1 MIKNSLKRTFLSL
14 ALPDLRFRA
23 AHVLY
28 AALLCITV
36 FPIPGLAQPA
46 TEPLLTR
53 GAAVRPN
60 LLLVL
65 DDSGSM
71 NGGQVYARH
80 YVVATDSCDDDKFAN
95 QSPINN
101 LLYYNPAKR
110 YEPGFSN
117 TGTQLA
123 NASVPSGGGWN
134 NLDIYTPQAGQSAAI
149 PNLTTKTSI
158 CKANRYD
165 EITVE
170 RSKFTLN
177 GADTSTNPFTYNA
190 NRTDCA
196 ANPCTLPEE
205 KQNITNW
212 RTYHNTRLK
221 AAKTGVARA
230 FTAQPD
236 TFRVGYTTIHVG
248 NANGSG
254 SGNLKLNGVKDYYLA
269 KTDFYTWLNDLS
281 ASGDTP
287 LRKALDITGQ
297 YYSRI
302 DNNGPWAHSPW
313 LSNSEGETSAQH
325 LSCRRNFT
333 IMVTDGEWNGAA
345 ASTAGARL
353 NVDGTTASEITHADG
368 ILKYKYTPRS
378 TDIRSKG
385 KADTVAGSLADFDDT
400 LADVAMHYWVR
411 DLRSGPDNVALAN
424 NVTPGKSTDKPF
436 WQNMTTYT
444 AAFGPVGKLTAA
456 QVTQA
461 KDGQIN
467 WTAARPTANAAA
479 TIDDLI
485 HAAHNGGGEFLTLTD
500 AASFASELGRVV
512 GSIAG
517 EQFSQAGVAASAVT
531 LTAGTKKFVP
541 YFTSNLWWGNV
552 KMINLLANGDESN
565 VAWEVIETDNLG
577 KPTGNSKIKSP
588 TTRDI
593 YTWTPADKGFD
604 FKMIPLVAKGL
615 IAPSAASNTST
626 LLHNTVNSDI
636 VNYLR
641 GDRSM
646 EGSTLQFRPRE
657 AVLGDIVNS
666 TPVFIKNNSDFGYQR
681 LSAAT
686 PGQSDYAAYM
696 TGKSDRT
703 EGVLFIGA
711 NDGMVHGF
719 REGSASTVGGSE
731 TFAYLPQAVLGNM
744 HLLASKTYQHRFYVD
759 GPMAESDAY
768 ISAPNGGGGPGN
780 TTRWANLVLGT
791 TGAGARSV
799 FALDATSPLNMNARS
814 ILWEINQTTAGM
826 ADLGHVMSQVETG
839 ITASGDWVAIFGNG
853 PYGNSGRASL
863 FVVNLATGQLL
874 KKIDTDTSTG
884 NGLGGTRLVRNAQ
897 GMIIGAYAGDL
908 KGNVWRFDL
917 NASVQT
923 LWPSAGQ
930 LLFTAKDNSN
940 NPQAI
945 TASPGVVPRTDK
957 PGYMVILGTGKLYD
971 LNDQSSTQVQ
981 AAYGLWDTV
990 PFGSSGT
997 FSPIV
1002 GKSSLVQVSV
1012 TTTNVSSTTTVGSEP
1027 TTFYNA
1033 VAARAMNWDA
1043 GDRGWF
1049 LNYELTPGQRTIF
1062 SVEPVQKVVRV
1073 DTIAPRLSQQ
1083 SCSAGTSLGFNYILD
1098 PLAGTCRAQSTF
1110 DTNGDGKIDSDDSR
1124 ACVYSTEADGE
1135 DVVLDIRLNG
1145 VSTGFIDIQDSRGH
1159 IKARVG
1165 DDLPP
1170 TGSPGVPGLNVKR
1183 SWRQLIMR

>member
-1 MIKNSLKRTFLSL
+1 MKNSLTRPFPGL
-14 ALPDLRFRA
+14 ALPGLRLRA
-23 AHVLY
+23 THLLS
-28 AALLCITV
+28 AALLCIAAL
-36 FPIPGLAQPA
+36 PIVGQAQPA

-53 GAAVRPN
+53 GSAVRPN
-60 LLLVL
+60 LLFVM

-71 NGGQVYARH
+71 DDREVYARH
-80 YVVATDSCDDDKFAN
+80 YVVATGSCGDSEYAN
-95 QSPINN
+95 QSPFNN

-110 YEPGFSN
+110 YEPGFDN
-117 TGTQLA
+117 TGTQRA
-123 NASVPSGGGWN
+123 NASVPSGGSWTDLEVYIPNG
-134 NLDIYTPQAGQSAAI
+134 GQSTAI
-149 PNLTTKTSI
+149 LNLTKKDNI
-158 CKANRYD
+158 CQSNRYD
-165 EITVE
+165 KIIVK
-170 RSKFTLN
+170 RSAFNLN
-177 GADTSTNPFTYNA
+177 DSRSDTSTNPFTYSTS
-190 NRTDCA
+190 RTDCA
-196 ANPCTLPEE
+196 ANPCTLAEE
-205 KQNITNW
+205 KQNVTNW

-221 AAKTGVARA
+221 AAKTGVAKA

-254 SGNLKLNGVKDYYLA
+254 TGNAKLNGVKDYYLA
-269 KTDFYTWLNDLS
+269 KNDFYTWLNGFD
-281 ASGDTP
+281 ASGYTP
-287 LRKALDITGQ
+287 LRKALDIAGQ
-297 YYSRI
+297 YYSRT
-302 DNNGPWAHSPW
+302 DKNGPWAHSPW

-333 IMVTDGEWNGAA
+333 ILVTDGEWNSSEAP
-345 ASTAGARL
+345 TAGAKL
-353 NVDGTTASEITHADG
+353 NVDGTTGSEVTHADG
-368 ILKYKYTPRS
+368 VLKYKYTPRS
-378 TDIRSKG
+378 TDVRSKG
-385 KADTVAGSLADFDDT
+385 KADTVAGSLANFDNT
-400 LADVAMHYWVR
+400 LADVAMYYWVR
-411 DLRSGPDNVALAN
+411 DLRDLAN
-424 NVTPGKSTDKPF
+424 NVTPGKATDKPF

-456 QVTQA
+456 QVIQA

-467 WTAARPTANAAA
+467 WTAAQPTDNDAE

-552 KMINLLANGDESN
+552 KMINLLANGDEN
-565 VAWEVIETDNLG
+565 DVAWEVIETDTLG
-577 KPTGNSKIKSP
+577 KPTGNSKIKSH

-593 YTWTPADKGFD
+593 YTWTPAEKGFD
-604 FKMIPLVAKGL
+604 FKTTPLMAKGL
-615 IAPSAASNTST
+615 IAASAASNSST
-626 LLHNTVNSDI
+626 LLHNTVNGDMI
-636 VNYLR
+636 DYLR
-641 GDRSM
+641 GDRSR
-646 EGSTLQFRPRE
+646 EGSALQFRPRE

-686 PGQSDYAAYM
+686 PGQSAYAAYM
-696 TGKSDRT
+696 TEKAART

-731 TFAYLPQAVLGNM
+731 TFAYVPQAVLGNM

-759 GPMAESDAY
+759 GPMTESDAY
-768 ISAPNGGGGPGN
+768 ISAPNRVLPGN
-780 TTRWANLVLGT
+780 STRWTNLVLGT
-791 TGAGARSV
+791 AGAGARSV
-799 FALDATSPLNMNARS
+799 FALDATWPLSMSAKS
-814 ILWEINQTTAGM
+814 VLWEINQATAGM
-826 ADLGHVMSQVETG
+826 ADLGYVMSQVETG

-853 PYGNSGRASL
+853 PYGTSGRASL
-863 FVVNLATGQLL
+863 FVVDLATGQLL
-874 KKIDTDTSTG
+874 KKIDTDTATG
-884 NGLGGTRLVRNAQ
+884 NGLGGTRLIRNAQ

-917 NASVQT
+917 SASART
-923 LWPSAGQ
+923 SWPSAGQ
-930 LLFTAKDNSN
+930 LLFTAKDSSN

-945 TASPGVVPRTDK
+945 TASPAVVPRTDK
-957 PGYMVILGTGKLYD
+957 PGYMVIVGTGKLYD

-990 PFGSSGT
+990 PFGGAGAFSS
-997 FSPIV
+997 IV
-1002 GKSSLVQVSV
+1002 GISSLVQVSV
-1012 TTTNVSSTTTVGSEP
+1012 TTTASTTSTVGSEP
-1027 TTFYNA
+1027 TTFYQA
-1033 VAARAMNWDA
+1033 VPARAMNWDA

-1110 DTNGDGKIDSDDSR
+1110 DTNGDGKIDTDDST

-1135 DVVLDIRLNG
+1135 DVVLDIRENG

-1165 DDLPP
+1165 DPP
-1170 TGSPGVPGLNVKR
+1170 VVPASPGVPGLNVKR

>member
-1 MIKNSLKRTFLSL
+1 MKNSLTPAFPSP
-14 ALPDLRFRA
+14 ALPSLRFKA
-23 AHVLY
+23 AYALF
-28 AALLCITV
+28 AALICITAL
-36 FPIPGLAQPA
+36 PMPGLAQPA

-53 GAAVRPN
+53 SSAVRPN
-60 LLLVL
+60 LLFVL

-71 NGGQVYARH
+71 DFSQVYARH
-80 YVVATDSCDDDKFAN
+80 YVAATGSCEDDEFAE

-101 LLYYNPAKR
+101 LLYYNPSKR
-110 YEPGFSN
+110 YEPGFDN
-117 TGTQLA
+117 TGTQRA
-123 NASVPSGGGWN
+123 NATVPSGGSWDD
-134 NLDIYTPQAGQSAAI
+134 LDIYIPKAGQSTAI
-149 PNLTTKTSI
+149 LNLTTKNNI
-158 CKANRYD
+158 CKDNRYD
-165 EITVE
+165 EIRV
-170 RSKFTLN
+170 RSSNFRLN
-177 GADTSTNPFTYNA
+177 GSNTSTNPFTYNT

-196 ANPCTLPEE
+196 ANPCTHAEE

-212 RTYHNTRLK
+212 RRYHDTRLK
-221 AAKTGVARA
+221 AAKTGVAKA
-230 FTAQPD
+230 FATQPD

-248 NANGSG
+248 NANGTG
-254 SGNLKLNGVKDYYLA
+254 SGNSKLNGVKDYYLA
-269 KTDFYTWLNDLS
+269 KNDFYTWLNGFN
-281 ASGDTP
+281 ASGATP
-287 LRKALDITGQ
+287 LRKALDIAGQ
-297 YYSRI
+297 YYSRT

-333 IMVTDGEWNGAA
+333 ILVTDGEWNDAA
-345 ASTAGARL
+345 ASTAAARL
-353 NVDGTTASEITHADG
+353 NVDGTTGPEITHADG
-368 ILKYKYTPRS
+368 VLKYKYTPRS

-385 KADTVAGSLADFDDT
+385 KADTVAGSLSNYADT
-400 LADVAMHYWVR
+400 LADVAMYYWVR
-411 DLRSGPDNVALAN
+411 DLRDLAN
-424 NVTPGKSTDKPF
+424 NVTPGKATDKPF

-444 AAFGPVGKLTAA
+444 AAFGPVGKLSAA

-461 KDGQIN
+461 KNGQIN
-467 WTAARPTANAAA
+467 WTAAQPDDNDPE

-485 HAAHNGGGEFLTLTD
+485 HAAHNGGGEFLSLTD
-500 AASFASELGRVV
+500 AESFASELGRVV

-552 KMINLLANGDESN
+552 KMINLLANGDEN
-565 VAWEVIETDNLG
+565 DVAWEVIETDNLG
-577 KPTGNSKIKSP
+577 KPTGNSKIKSH

-604 FKMIPLVAKGL
+604 FKMTPLTAKGL
-615 IAPSAASNTST
+615 IASSAANNTST
-626 LLHNTVNSDI
+626 LLHNTVNSDMI
-636 VNYLR
+636 DYLR
-641 GDRSM
+641 GDRSK

-681 LSAAT
+681 LAAAT
-686 PGQSDYAAYM
+686 PGQSAYAAYM
-696 TGKSDRT
+696 TEKSTRT

-731 TFAYLPQAVLGNM
+731 TFAYVPQAVLGKM
-744 HLLASKTYQHRFYVD
+744 HELASKTYQHRFFVD
-759 GPMAESDAY
+759 GPMTESDAY
-768 ISAPNGGGGPGN
+768 ISAPNRVLPGN
-780 TTRWANLVLGT
+780 STRWANLVLGT
-791 TGAGARSV
+791 AGAGARSV
-799 FALDATSPLNMNARS
+799 FALDATWPLNMSARS
-814 ILWEINQTTAGM
+814 ILWEINQTTTGM
-826 ADLGHVMSQVETG
+826 ADLGYVMSQVETG

-853 PYGNSGRASL
+853 PYGSSGRASL
-863 FVVNLATGQLL
+863 FVVDLATGQLL
-874 KKIDTDTSTG
+874 KKIDTDTATG

-917 NASVQT
+917 SASART
-923 LWPSAGQ
+923 SWPSAGQ
-930 LLFTAKDNSN
+930 LLFTAKDSSN

-957 PGYMVILGTGKLYD
+957 PGYMVIVGTGKLYD
-971 LNDQSSTQVQ
+971 LNDQSSIQTQ

-990 PFGSSGT
+990 PFGGSGT
-997 FSPIV
+997 FSTIV
-1002 GKSSLVQVSV
+1002 GTSNLVQVSV
-1012 TTTNVSSTTTVGSEP
+1012 TTTGSITTAGTEA
-1027 TTFYNA
+1027 TTFFQA
-1033 VAARAMNWDA
+1033 VPARAMDWDA

-1062 SVEPVQKVVRV
+1062 SVEPVQKAVRV

-1083 SCSAGTSLGFNYILD
+1083 SCSAGTSLGFNYLLD
-1098 PLAGTCRAQSTF
+1098 PLSGTCRALSTF
-1110 DTNGDGKIDSDDSR
+1110 DTNGDGKIDSDDST

-1135 DVVLDIRLNG
+1135 DVVLDIRENG
-1145 VSTGFIDIQDSRGH
+1145 VSSGFIDIQDSRGH

-1165 DDLPP
+1165 DPP
-1170 TGSPGVPGLNVKR
+1170 IVPESPGVPGLNVKR